1 MIEYEISSTANALGD
16 GAYISNVRAGQRDFT
31 IQAKTTNPRNNAIL
45 RNGVTSFF
53 NSKKP
58 YKVYLTYLGR
68 TRWFEGYINKL
79 NIPTANIHRPL
90 ELTII
95 FTAATPY
102 LRSVDE
108 FGKNIA
114 AIQAMAGF
122 PYLCNPDFGGA
133 PTGLFEF
140 SENVILNNDGDVDT
154 YCKVVIKARGDV
166 VNPKIIIGDKYVRI
180 IDIMEDG
187 DVITIDFTANPPT
200 VQKNGVNFIGNTDKT
215 SSFIG
220 MELAVGDTEVSFDA
234 DDGTNLME
242 VQLFYNKLYWT
253 M

>member
-1 MIEYEISSTANALGD
+1 
-16 GAYISNVRAGQRDFT
+16 
-31 IQAKTTNPRNNAIL
+31 
-45 RNGVTSFF
+45 
-53 NSKKP
+53 
-58 YKVYLTYLGR
+58 
-68 TRWFEGYINKL
+68 
-79 NIPTANIHRPL
+79 
-90 ELTII
+90 
-95 FTAATPY
+95 
-102 LRSVDE
+102 
-108 FGKNIA
+108 
-114 AIQAMAGF
+114 MAGF
-122 PYLCNPDFGGA
+122 PYLCNPEFGGA
-133 PTGLFEF
+133 PTGVFEF

-154 YCKVVIKARGDV
+154 YCKVVITARGEV

-180 IDIMEDG
+180 IDIMEDS

-200 VQKNGVNFIGNTDKT
+200 VQKNGVNVIGNTDKT

>member
-1 MIEYEISSTANALGD
+1 MASFRAIE
-16 GAYISNVRAGQRDFT
+16 
-31 IQAKTTNPRNNAIL
+31 
-45 RNGVTSFF
+45 
-53 NSKKP
+53 
-58 YKVYLTYLGR
+58 R
-68 TRWFEGYINKL
+68 TLFLSHMRGF
-79 NIPTANIHRPL
+79 
-90 ELTII
+90 
-95 FTAATPY
+95 
-102 LRSVDE
+102 DE

-122 PYLCNPDFGGA
+122 PYLCNPEFGGA

-154 YCKVVIKARGDV
+154 YCKVVIKARGEV
-166 VNPKIIIGDKYVRI
+166 VNPKIIIGGKYVRI

-187 DVITIDFTANPPT
+187 DVITVDFTANPPT